1 MKALG
6 IFFQKKKQKVNDIL
20 KIANDIFCSWYHETE
35 FFNHLLA
42 LTRISTHQSRRMSW
56 LRNEIEALQNFPK
69 LGVPLGIKKSFKSF
83 RNRIKKRRNDRNNDP
98 LNDQEEPARLPDAES
113 ENFRQSTE
121 MLKSEGSR
129 VNEKGNR
136 FLFDFVIKSW
146 I

>member
-1 MKALG
+1 
-6 IFFQKKKQKVNDIL
+6 
-20 KIANDIFCSWYHETE
+20 
-35 FFNHLLA
+35 
-42 LTRISTHQSRRMSW
+42 MSW

-136 FLFDFVIKSW
+136 FLFDFVIKS
-146 I
+146 